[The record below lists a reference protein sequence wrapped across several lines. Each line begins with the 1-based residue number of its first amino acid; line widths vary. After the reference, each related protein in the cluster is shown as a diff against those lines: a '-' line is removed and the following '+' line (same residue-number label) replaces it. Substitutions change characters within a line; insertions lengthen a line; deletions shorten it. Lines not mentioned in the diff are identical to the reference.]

1 MKLLQRFTALL
12 TAAVLMVVV
21 MPLTVSAAAADSG
34 LKYTLSGTSF
44 VYTGKAV
51 TPSVSVKTAKGASLK
66 KGKDY
71 TTAYKNNVKIGTA
84 YVKVTL
90 KGKYRGSKSLSF
102 KILPGK
108 ASVAFSASS
117 NSVKLSWKAVKGASA
132 YEVYRYDSS
141 SKKYKSIGKTKNTSY
156 TVKSLSA
163 SKEYL
168 FKVRAYATV
177 SGKTY
182 AGAYSSAV
190 KAYTLPAQVTSLKA
204 DYLKNNITL
213 TWKKQSNVTG
223 YTVYI
228 YKADK
233 KKYVKLADTKENKY
247 IYKNAKAGQSYKFA
261 VDSYKVTSDKKV
273 YRSKKVGVS
282 CSAVSQADF
291 NKYYNLLRTKNF
303 KAEYER
309 SNVSNPPLFDKYVYS
324 VTIGNGKAIF
334 AETGSNSFSSAS
346 LVCYYDK
353 NAKSGY
359 VYMLGTGMFRGYR
372 QYQTFTNKQAADN
385 GLDEKGVRNNLAP
398 EIASGKKPTHTKEK
412 SFDVW
417 SYIAKNGN
425 TVKYYLKSGEL
436 EKIVFLS
443 KSSML
448 SEYNIM
454 SFTTD
459 VKETDTALPKDFPKG
474 FTEKD
479 VIVLN

>member
-90 KGKYRGSKSLSF
+90 KGKYKGSKSLSF

-163 SKEYL
+163 LKEYL

-213 TWKKQSNVTG
+213 TWKKQANVTG

-247 IYKNAKAGQSYKFA
+247 IYKNAKAGQNYKFA

-291 NKYYNLLRTKNF
+291 NKYYNILRKKDF
-303 KAEYER
+303 KCEYEPSHSTPGPYER
-309 SNVSNPPLFDKYVYS
+309 LIRS
-324 VTIGNGKAIF
+324 VTIGNGVARY
-334 AETGSNSFSSAS
+334 AETGSSRISSYNAAS
-346 LVCYYDK
+346 YYNKDK
-353 NAKSGY
+353 SVGY
-359 VYMLGTGMFRGYR
+359 VYMYGTGLFAKSSR
-372 QYQTFTNKQAADN
+372 QYQKLTKKQATDIGFDEN
-385 GLDEKGVRNNLAP
+385 GIRTILAP

-412 SFDVW
+412 SYDVW

-425 TVKYYLKSGEL
+425 TVKYYLKSGKL
-436 EKIVFLS
+436 EKIVFLAKGS
-443 KSSML
+443 IL
-448 SEYNIM
+448 SEYNIV

-474 FTEKD
+474 FTERD
-479 VIVLN
+479 FFVLN